1 LDLFFFQKAGSMFD
15 KLYKHKIQP
24 MIKAIII
31 DDEEDGRVGLQ
42 KALEFY
48 CPTVKV
54 LAAAGTIPAGIEII
68 RNHQPDLVF
77 LDIMFG
83 PDEKSF
89 SLLEHFQPAFFEL
102 IFVTGHEEF
111 ALKAIDYFP
120 AGYLVKP
127 LDPDKLTETVNKAV
141 ERIERSPEV
150 RILSQLRNQHAR
162 ISIST
167 RTQIDF
173 LIVANIIRLE
183 SFGNTIV
190 VHPANWEKKRELT
203 NKTLSELESYL
214 ENFGF
219 FRVHQSHLVNLA
231 YIRTYL
237 KGPGTLILADGSEVP
252 VSRKRKDDL
261 IKELMKE

>member
-1 LDLFFFQKAGSMFD
+1 
-15 KLYKHKIQP
+15 
-24 MIKAIII
+24 MIKAVII

-42 KALEFY
+42 KALQSY
-48 CPTVKV
+48 CPKV
-54 LAAAGTIPAGIEII
+54 HVVATADSIPAGVEAI
-68 RNHQPDLVF
+68 RSNQPDLVF

-89 SLLEHFQPAFFEL
+89 SLLEQLQPTFFEL

-120 AGYLVKP
+120 TGYLIKP
-127 LDPDKLTETVNKAV
+127 LDPDKLTETVNRAV

-150 RILSQLRNQHAR
+150 KVLSQLRNQQAR
-162 ISIST
+162 LSITT
-167 RTQIDF
+167 RNRIDF
-173 LIVANIIRLE
+173 LIVGNIVRLE

-190 VHPANWEKKRELT
+190 VHPANWEEKRELT
-203 NKTLSELESYL
+203 NKTLSELETYL

-219 FRVHQSHLVNLA
+219 FRVHQSHLINLA
-231 YIRTYL
+231 YVHTYI
-237 KGPGTLILADGSEVP
+237 KGPGNLIMADGSMVP
-252 VSRKRKDDL
+252 VSRKKKDDL